1 MRLREIACTLA
12 LALQLHAQSANPPSA
27 LPQGP
32 ERKQTV
38 PVPLPDSPFTQR
50 ELVLPP
56 NRDAGIVPAP
66 HVQFDA
72 DHPYTLPELVD
83 IAEREHPETRV
94 AWETARNA
102 ALGAGIAASTYLP
115 RVTANI
121 IGGYQGSTGEDS
133 SLGFT
138 LHNSGNVAGSVS
150 ALSLE
155 WLLFD
160 FGGRR
165 NIVDAA
171 HKLSNSSNI
180 AFTGAHQRVIYAVS
194 VAYYAYLA
202 GVQRQHT
209 AESALANAKEV
220 EVAANARYRQGEGT
234 VLETAQTRQLTAQ
247 SQFALVQAQGAEADA
262 YVTLLAAMGV
272 SPLERMQIAPLEHHA
287 LSSEDLG
294 PVNQIVQEA
303 LDRRP
308 DVQAA
313 YAALQAS
320 EASVKAAEAQNR
332 PKIFLAGTG
341 AYVSGQLGLTAIPA
355 IGEQLPTLNVS
366 GNHWNSTLLLGLTIP
381 VFDGNQRANSIQQA
395 KNNVDK
401 AKATLDGVRL
411 NAIREIVSAQ
421 NALRTSLAANDAVQ
435 VLQAAAQTTYDA
447 ALDSY
452 KQGVGTVT
460 ASVTAQTQLL
470 QAQLAADDAYNSAL
484 SAAVTLAFATG
495 SLGAAPR

>member
-1 MRLREIACTLA
+1 M
-12 LALQLHAQSANPPSA
+12 
-27 LPQGP
+27 
-32 ERKQTV
+32 
-38 PVPLPDSPFTQR
+38 
-50 ELVLPP
+50 
-56 NRDAGIVPAP
+56 
-66 HVQFDA
+66 
-72 DHPYTLPELVD
+72 
-83 IAEREHPETRV
+83 
-94 AWETARNA
+94 
-102 ALGAGIAASTYLP
+102 
-115 RVTANI
+115 
-121 IGGYQGSTGEDS
+121 
-133 SLGFT
+133 
-138 LHNSGNVAGSVS
+138 
-150 ALSLE
+150 
-155 WLLFD
+155 
-160 FGGRR
+160 
-165 NIVDAA
+165 
-171 HKLSNSSNI
+171 
-180 AFTGAHQRVIYAVS
+180 
-194 VAYYAYLA
+194 
-202 GVQRQHT
+202 
-209 AESALANAKEV
+209 
-220 EVAANARYRQGEGT
+220 
-234 VLETAQTRQLTAQ
+234 TAQ